1 MKWTEERIQAEIL
14 RVMQAEQLTER
25 LPSLEELA
33 RYSPCSYSV
42 KKHGGMKHFSE
53 LIGLP
58 DARTYC
64 HEKIPKTCPICGK
77 EFLGA
82 RATAIYCSQ
91 KCANQK
97 EHTCLECGRV
107 FLGTVTQIY
116 CSSACKLKAKKKG
129 PAGQTEKETQTRWSY
144 SGIRPSRAFEKDA
157 EAKKQGLS
165 YVDVQK
171 QEYPIEK
178 IDLTKYTG
186 MKTWAE
192 RQEER

>member
-42 KKHGGMKHFSE
+42 NKFGGMKRFSE

-107 FLGTVTQIY
+107 FLWNGNANLLLQSLQV
-116 CSSACKLKAKKKG
+116 KG
-129 PAGQTEKETQTRWSY
+129 EKER
-144 SGIRPSRAFEKDA
+144 
-157 EAKKQGLS
+157 
-165 YVDVQK
+165 
-171 QEYPIEK
+171 
-178 IDLTKYTG
+178 TG
-186 MKTWAE
+186 RGYGE
-192 RQEER
+192 RNTDEMEL